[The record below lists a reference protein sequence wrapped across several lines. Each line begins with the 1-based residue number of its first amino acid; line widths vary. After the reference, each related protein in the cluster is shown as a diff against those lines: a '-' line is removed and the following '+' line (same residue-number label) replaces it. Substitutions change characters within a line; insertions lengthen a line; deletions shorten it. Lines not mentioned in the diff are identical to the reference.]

1 MQSRNNHIGCFDA
14 FVISGI
20 NSNSFVQL
28 VEAIGLSHTDNVIRR
43 SLIMSIW
50 PTGMIHSYTK
60 YEHFGVKVNEVIGDS
75 STIKNINIL
84 NHHIKDCVTFC
95 FANGGAR
102 LLHPKNSEYPSAQFH
117 TFVLTGYKGERRF
130 GGTLVIWERLDK
142 YITLVDGL
150 QNIQSLPNWFDYNEY
165 SNYYVPLSI
174 CLLSSVPIFSTI
186 YNVLKYK
193 FLNTWVNIRESFKT
207 DYTRN
212 SNTKYFLKEW
222 SYLGIQAIAN
232 IKEELLFHSILPP
245 KGIYHVNW
253 ELSRS
258 VVHLLFQPPPNSQL
272 PLCQVPILSLFN
284 FMTVNSMLNLYT
296 ALIKEMSVIFLSRS
310 PCLLSIV
317 CESFRCLLFP
327 LDICMIYI
335 PLLPFHMVE
344 LSASPTPFLIG
355 LLIPDELENNL
366 TLIYETLNEYCPNA
380 NIYNLDLYDGVSP
393 CHVMTVSQALI
404 KYFSNSGIHSTST
417 LNHQNN
423 ADDANFSI
431 HLHPTNLN
439 INNYNT
445 LSDSNHLQIGQ
456 NFQIVTSSSNVN
468 SHSQTALEIP
478 TRLRKKIESRLI
490 VILDEYKLNY
500 LLGNSTKRSLVD
512 KTISTPTITEKF
524 SFCTSSTS
532 IVYETDKTNTSDNNN
547 SNDYISKD
555 LLGKMEINSNNNSK
569 VAIISNISTKPV
581 STRTHKNGIE
591 GSTESNIMQLASL
604 EKTVDRTTMG
614 EEMNSCFKIS
624 KLELNYLEN
633 NATSQEFLKDNLNCT
648 TLENKYS
655 KTYPSS
661 PISKHYR
668 CEYDYFSYDLNA
680 KLRFEFPFE
689 DLNIRSNSLS
699 KMEKYQNLSNARFN
713 ESNEMIYWTITPK
726 EFDIV
731 GESHILDNYA
741 HLWTFNIDEQ
751 NEKLSEGDV
760 DLNIPCIPIEEEL
773 NDPKKKVYLQIQN
786 KFRKSFL
793 EFFFIMFRGIIFQDF
808 KNPFDS
814 TIFKNNLLHE
824 VHESLKPLL
833 LSVLETQAFSDLLG
847 ALSTSMGFEDSHD
860 CVEKLYRMM
869 LLKEMIL
876 DRKNKSK
883 LLPLSKTY
891 PTPFLSSKL
900 WYHSKDKVIWI
911 KYRKLGNK
919 KEDQSKVDL
928 NIDNESLPESLSTEE
943 SLKYTFGNEINS
955 SSNQSFFGN
964 IEGIELNYGLP
975 TYSRYLSN
983 IKNVLVLE
991 IPSIIPFIKATFPSI
1006 ILSKSLQSS
1015 KIFSTDEVFVIDKSV
1030 SNDIYNVDQNDTFT
1044 KGLSIIERHK
1054 YNQVIPIRQYWEHIW
1069 KFIDRLFSCM
1079 QSNNSIVDGNEQL
1092 YKLSYASV
1100 FTSIVGL
1107 STSIKLKILWI
1118 MLVLIQF
1125 ENLKNDSVLEG
1136 MAYLEIVLSVF
1147 SDIIYQFRSST
1158 KLLKND
1164 ISSLVIK
1171 ILRPIVYLYNK
1182 NQPLYISYICLR
1194 LIRWLHTNTNDLYT
1208 SLEPL
1213 SNPKKSLNISN
1224 QNDYTNSYTFYD
1236 PEERSLSPEKK
1247 NQWDEI
1253 FGLDDFKVLE
1263 YIYYK
1268 AVNATDSI
1276 NIDSSKTKINQ
1287 RDFDL
1292 FLSFFV
1298 LKPPLNNKK
1307 SKKRSP
1313 ENSATYKLA
1322 LNKHTLNIDDKTINI
1337 QIVRAKK
1344 IISTFIFM
1352 QCNWHVLNRRPIK
1365 VRYKKRILLNG
1376 MSIVILP
1383 TNYEKV
1389 TALHEDSLYK
1399 KEFNNT
1405 IKEPFTKQGKS
1416 DNNIENYEERMSH
1429 FYINNYSTY
1438 IESSKEHSVK
1448 RIDCDCFD
1456 IPLYSSSSMILQP
1469 IAICKFCLDED
1480 SSNEFSEI
1488 YSFVLKYK
1496 FLCKFLLNGEYT
1508 SLNQVIDE
1516 QTLVCCPIH
1525 KNEAQMV
1532 PFLLMKEHKSEDSN
1546 TSTRYQDDKVLLNL
1560 IPPSTLF
1567 SIYLNSSIF
1576 ETKRVSSLLTTRQN
1590 IDTSGN
1596 NSKQVCCGYFI
1607 VSSYDFTLYCNTLFY
1622 FRLCNLYIDPFIPID
1637 DDFSEILFF
1646 SAFKGFHNSRNVKD
1660 AEVQVNYSTNIGHIE
1675 VESAHNHDYDIED
1688 IYNSTLHKHNTCIKT
1703 DHQFLSSTKLGDD
1716 ISVPKNIYIQDH
1728 FNAKSNYL
1736 YNQNSKSKQ
1745 IYNISSMKK
1754 LEKSNFEIH
1763 IFNEN
1768 LGCKFLKDNKF
1779 FETTIKDFF
1788 HKLDITELF
1797 RIYQIKCLLIED
1809 ILSRKLNIYTN
1820 TDYSS
1825 YTCKSENSTLQ
1836 GFLNDH
1842 NECYVT
1848 LEEFTST
1855 YTDNSNAIFEEFTK
1869 NIKPEQGIIKNK
1881 PIYDYKVFNNITYK
1895 SEVEERRKSI

>member
-1 MQSRNNHIGCFDA
+1 MQSGNNYIGCFDA

-20 NSNSFVQL
+20 NSDSFVKL
-28 VEAIGLSHTDNVIRR
+28 VESIDLSHTDDVTRR
-43 SLIMSIW
+43 NLIMSIW
-50 PTGMIHSYTK
+50 PTSVIHSYTK
-60 YEHFGVKVNEVIGDS
+60 YEHFRVKVNEITEES
-75 STIKNINIL
+75 SAIKNIDIL
-84 NHHIKDCVTFC
+84 KHHIKDCVTFC

-102 LLHPKNSEYPSAQFH
+102 VLHPKNNEYPSTQFH

-130 GGTLVIWERLDK
+130 GGTLVIWERLNK
-142 YITLVDGL
+142 YITLIDEL
-150 QNIQSLPNWFDYNEY
+150 QNIQSLPDWFDYNEY
-165 SNYYVPLSI
+165 SNYYAPLSI

-193 FLNTWVNIRESFKT
+193 FLNTWVNIREIFKT

-212 SNTKYFLKEW
+212 NNTKYFLKEW

-245 KGIYHVNW
+245 KGVYHVNW
-253 ELSRS
+253 ELSKS

-272 PLCQVPILSLFN
+272 PLCQVPVLSLFN
-284 FMTVNSMLNLYT
+284 FMTVNSMLSLYI

-355 LLIPDELENNL
+355 LLIPDELEDNL

-393 CHVMTVSQALI
+393 CHVMTVSQTLI
-404 KYFSNSGIHSTST
+404 KYFSNSDIHSTST
-417 LNHQNN
+417 LNHPNN
-423 ADDANFSI
+423 ADNANFSI
-431 HLHPTNLN
+431 HFHPTNLN
-439 INNYNT
+439 INNYNA
-445 LSDSNHLQIGQ
+445 LSDSNHLQTGQ
-456 NFQIVTSSSNVN
+456 NFQMVTSSSNIN
-468 SHSQTALEIP
+468 SHNQAVLEIP
-478 TRLRKKIESRLI
+478 SRLRKKIESRLI

-500 LLGNSTKRSLVD
+500 LLGNSTKRSLGD
-512 KTISTPTITEKF
+512 KTISTPSMNEKF

-547 SNDYISKD
+547 SNDYISID
-555 LLGKMEINSNNNSK
+555 LLGKLEINSNNSK

-581 STRTHKNGIE
+581 SARTHGNCKV
-591 GSTESNIMQLASL
+591 STESNVMQFASL
-604 EKTVDRTTMG
+604 EKTIDKTTMG
-614 EEMNSCFKIS
+614 KEVNSCFEIS

-633 NATSQEFLKDNLNCT
+633 NATSQEFLKDNLNCI
-648 TLENKYS
+648 TLDNKYP

-668 CEYDYFSYDLNA
+668 CEYDYFPYDLNT
-680 KLRFEFPFE
+680 KLRFGFPFV
-689 DLNIRSNSLS
+689 DIKIRSNSPS
-699 KMEKYQNLSNARFN
+699 KVEEYQNLSNTRFN
-713 ESNEMIYWTITPK
+713 EFNETIYWTITPK

-731 GESHILDNYA
+731 GENHILDNYA
-741 HLWTFNIDEQ
+741 HLWTFNIDKKS
-751 NEKLSEGDV
+751 EKLSEGDM

-773 NDPKKKVYLQIQN
+773 NDHKKKIYLQIQN

-793 EFFFIMFRGIIFQDF
+793 EFFFIIFRGIIFQDF
-808 KNPFDS
+808 KSPFDS
-814 TIFKNNLLHE
+814 TIFRNNLLHE

-847 ALSTSMGFEDSHD
+847 ALSTSMCPEGSHN

-869 LLKEMIL
+869 LLREMIL

-900 WYHSKDKVIWI
+900 WYYNKDKVIWI
-911 KYRKLGNK
+911 KYKKLGNK
-919 KEDQSKVDL
+919 KDQSKVDL
-928 NIDNESLPESLSTEE
+928 SIDNESLPESLYTEE
-943 SLKYTFGNEINS
+943 SLKCTFGNEINS
-955 SSNQSFFGN
+955 LNQSFFGN
-964 IEGIELNYGLP
+964 IEDIELNYGLP
-975 TYSRYLSN
+975 TYSIYLSN
-983 IKNVLVLE
+983 IKSILVLE

-1006 ILSKSLQSS
+1006 IFSESLQSS
-1015 KIFSTDEVFVIDKSV
+1015 KISSTEVFVIDKSI
-1030 SNDIYNVDQNDTFT
+1030 SNDIYNVYQNDTFT
-1044 KGLSIIERHK
+1044 KGLSIMEQHK
-1054 YNQVIPIRQYWEHIW
+1054 YNQVILIRQYWGHIW
-1069 KFIDRLFSCM
+1069 KFIDKLFSCI
-1079 QSNNSIVDGNEQL
+1079 QSNNNMADGSEQL
-1092 YKLSYASV
+1092 YKLSYTSV
-1100 FTSIVGL
+1100 FTSIIGL
-1107 STSIKLKILWI
+1107 STSIKLKVLWI
-1118 MLVLIQF
+1118 MLVLIQL
-1125 ENLKNDSVLEG
+1125 ENLKSDSVLEG

-1147 SDIIYQFRSST
+1147 SDIIYQFKSST
-1158 KLLKND
+1158 KLLKSD
-1164 ISSLVIK
+1164 ISSFVTK

-1194 LIRWLHTNTNDLYT
+1194 LIRWLYTNTNDLYT

-1213 SNPKKSLNISN
+1213 SNSNKSLNISN

-1236 PEERSLSPEKK
+1236 PEEQFLFPEEK
-1247 NQWDEI
+1247 NQWNEI
-1253 FGLDDFKVLE
+1253 FGLYDFEVLE

-1276 NIDSSKTKINQ
+1276 NIDISKTKINR

-1292 FLSFFV
+1292 FLSLFV
-1298 LKPPLNNKK
+1298 LKPSLNNKK

-1313 ENSATYKLA
+1313 ENSVTYKLA

-1337 QIVRAKK
+1337 QIMRAKN
-1344 IISTFIFM
+1344 IISTFICM
-1352 QCNWHVLNRRPIK
+1352 QCNWHVLNRKPIK

-1376 MSIVILP
+1376 MPVVILQ
-1383 TNYEKV
+1383 TNYEQV
-1389 TALHEDSLYK
+1389 TTLHEDSLYK
-1399 KEFNNT
+1399 KELNNT
-1405 IKEPFTKQGKS
+1405 IKENFTGQGKL
-1416 DNNIENYEERMSH
+1416 DNNIQGCEEHMSN
-1429 FYINNYSTY
+1429 FCINNYSTY
-1438 IESSKEHSVK
+1438 IESSKEPSIKH
-1448 RIDCDCFD
+1448 IDCNYFD
-1456 IPLYSSSSMILQP
+1456 IPLYSSSSIILQP
-1469 IAICKFCLDED
+1469 MAICKFCLNED
-1480 SSNEFSEI
+1480 FSNEFSEI

-1496 FLCKFLLNGEYT
+1496 FLCKFLFTGEYT

-1525 KNEAQMV
+1525 KNETQML
-1532 PFLLMKEHKSEDSN
+1532 PFLLMKEYKSEGSN
-1546 TSTRYQDDKVLLNL
+1546 ANTGYQDDKILLNL

-1576 ETKRVSSLLTTRQN
+1576 KTKRVSSLLITRQN

-1596 NSKQVCCGYFI
+1596 NSKQVCCGYSI

-1622 FRLCNLYIDPFIPID
+1622 FRLCNLYIDPFIPTD

-1646 SAFKGFHNSRNVKD
+1646 SAFKDLYNSRNVKD

-1675 VESAHNHDYDIED
+1675 VEYAHNHDYNIED
-1688 IYNSTLHKHNTCIKT
+1688 IYIKT
-1703 DHQFLSSTKLGDD
+1703 DHQFSSSTKLESD
-1716 ISVPKNIYIQDH
+1716 ISTPENIYIQDH
-1728 FNAKSNYL
+1728 FNVKSNYL
-1736 YNQNSKSKQ
+1736 YNQDSKSKQ

-1754 LEKSNFEIH
+1754 LEKSNFEVH

-1768 LGCKFLKDNKF
+1768 LEYKFLEDNKF
-1779 FETTIKDFF
+1779 FETTIKNF
-1788 HKLDITELF
+1788 HKFDIIELF

-1809 ILSRKLNIYTN
+1809 ILSRELNIYTN
-1820 TDYSS
+1820 TEYSS
-1825 YTCKSENSTLQ
+1825 YTCRSESNTLQ

-1842 NECYVT
+1842 SECYVT
-1848 LEEFTST
+1848 LEEFTSI
-1855 YTDNSNAIFEEFTK
+1855 YTDSSNITLKELT
-1869 NIKPEQGIIKNK
+1869 NISPEQGIIKNK
-1881 PIYDYKVFNNITYK
+1881 PIYGYKIFNNITYK
-1895 SEVEERRKSI
+1895 SEIERRKSI